1 MASLKNKTAI
11 NCGKLQLATSTN
23 KQRWHVTPIEKTIS
37 HWQKKACWIAKNTS
51 WTTKIK
57 NSNQRAHPIAASGY
71 INTMCSLHFL
81 FPPSRAAIARQIY
94 PACWIA
100 KGTLQN
106 KKIKK

>member
-23 KQRWHVTPIEKTIS
+23 KQRWQVTPIEKTIS

-81 FPPSRAAIARQIY
+81 FPPSRAVIAPPNIPSMLDCKRHV
-94 PACWIA
+94 AD
-100 KGTLQN
+100 N
-106 KKIKK
+106 KIK